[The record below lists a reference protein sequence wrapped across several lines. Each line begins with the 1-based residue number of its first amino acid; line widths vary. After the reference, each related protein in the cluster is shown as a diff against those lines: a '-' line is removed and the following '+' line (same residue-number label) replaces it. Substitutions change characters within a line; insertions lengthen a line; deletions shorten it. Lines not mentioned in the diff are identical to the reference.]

1 MISVQEADFNLSIQY
16 DMLRAKDNTDGAIVT
31 FIGLVRDFNQGH
43 DVTGLF
49 LEHYPAM
56 TAKSL
61 EKISVRAKERFKVN
75 QLDIIHRVG
84 QLALGDQIVYVGV
97 SSPHREEAFACAQFV
112 MDYLKKEA
120 PFWKKETRKEQQ
132 QDVWV
137 ETNKKDKEALKKW
150 Q

>member
-1 MISVQEADFNLSIQY
+1 MISVQEADFDLTKQY

-61 EKISVRAKERFKVN
+61 EKISERAKDRFKVN

-120 PFWKKETRKEQQ
+120 PFWKKETRKNQQ
-132 QDVWV
+132 EDVWV
-137 ETNKKDKEALKKW
+137 ETNAKDKEALKKW

>member
-1 MISVQEADFNLSIQY
+1 
-16 DMLRAKDNTDGAIVT
+16 MLRAKDNTDGAIVT

-61 EKISVRAKERFKVN
+61 EKISNRAKERFKVN

-84 QLALGDQIVYVGV
+84 QLALGNQIVYVGV

-120 PFWKKETRKEQQ
+120 PFWKKETRKKQQ
-132 QDVWV
+132 QDVWI
-137 ETNKKDKEALKKW
+137 ETNQKDKEALKKW

>member
-1 MISVQEADFNLSIQY
+1 MISVQESDFNLSTQY
-16 DMLRAKDNTDGAIVT
+16 EMLRAKDNTDGAIVT

-61 EKISVRAKERFKVN
+61 EKISERAKDRFKVN

-112 MDYLKKEA
+112 MDFLKKEA

-132 QDVWV
+132 QNVWV
-137 ETNKKDKEALKKW
+137 ETNLKDKEALKKW

>member
-1 MISVQEADFNLSIQY
+1 MISVQEADFNLSTQY
-16 DMLRAKDNTDGAIVT
+16 EMLRAKDNTDGAIVT
-31 FIGLVRDFNQGH
+31 FIGVVRDFNQGH

-61 EKISVRAKERFKVN
+61 EQISVRAKERFKVN

-120 PFWKKETRKEQQ
+120 PFWKKETRKDQQ
-132 QDVWV
+132 QDIWV
-137 ETNKKDKEALKKW
+137 ETNQKDKEALKKW

>member
-1 MISVQEADFNLSIQY
+1 MISVQEADFNLSTQY
-16 DMLRAKDNTDGAIVT
+16 EMLRAKDNTDGAIVT

-56 TAKSL
+56 TVKSL
-61 EKISVRAKERFKVN
+61 EKISERAKERFKVN
-75 QLDIIHRVG
+75 QLDIVHRVG

-120 PFWKKETRKEQQ
+120 PFWKKETRKDQQ

-137 ETNKKDKEALKKW
+137 ETNQKDKEALKKW

>member
-1 MISVQEADFNLSIQY
+1 MISVQEADFNLSTQY

>member
-1 MISVQEADFNLSIQY
+1 MISVQEADFNLNTQY
-16 DMLRAKDNTDGAIVT
+16 QMLRAKDNTDGAIVT

-61 EKISVRAKERFKVN
+61 EKISDRAKERFKVN

-120 PFWKKETRKEQQ
+120 PFWKKETRKKQQ

-137 ETNKKDKEALKKW
+137 ETNQKDKEALKKW

>member
-1 MISVQEADFNLSIQY
+1 MISVQEADFNLSTQY
-16 DMLRAKDNTDGAIVT
+16 EMLRAKDNTDGAIVT

-61 EKISVRAKERFKVN
+61 EKISERAKERFKVN
-75 QLDIIHRVG
+75 QLDIVHRVG

-120 PFWKKETRKEQQ
+120 PFWKKETRKDQQ

-137 ETNKKDKEALKKW
+137 ETNQKDKEALKKW

>member
-1 MISVQEADFNLSIQY
+1 MISVQEADFNLSTQY
-16 DMLRAKDNTDGAIVT
+16 EMLRAKDNTDGAIVT

-61 EKISVRAKERFKVN
+61 EKISERAKERFRVN

-120 PFWKKETRKEQQ
+120 PFWKKETRKDLQ

-137 ETNKKDKEALKKW
+137 ETNQKDKEALKKW

>member
-1 MISVQEADFNLSIQY
+1 MISVQEADFNLSAQY
-16 DMLRAKDNTDGAIVT
+16 EMLRAKDNTDGAIVT

-61 EKISVRAKERFKVN
+61 EKISERAKERFRVN

-120 PFWKKETRKEQQ
+120 PFWKKETRKDQQ

-137 ETNKKDKEALKKW
+137 ETNQKDKEALKKW

>member
-1 MISVQEADFNLSIQY
+1 MISVQEADFNLSTQY
-16 DMLRAKDNTDGAIVT
+16 EMLRAKDNTDGAIVT

-61 EKISVRAKERFKVN
+61 EKISERAKERFKVN

-120 PFWKKETRKEQQ
+120 PFWKKETRKDQQ
-132 QDVWV
+132 QDIWV
-137 ETNKKDKEALKKW
+137 ETNQKDKEALKKW

>member
-49 LEHYPAM
+49 LEHYPDM

>member
-61 EKISVRAKERFKVN
+61 EKISERAKERFKVN

-137 ETNKKDKEALKKW
+137 ETNQKDKEALKKW

>member
-1 MISVQEADFNLSIQY
+1 MISVQEADFNLSTQY
-16 DMLRAKDNTDGAIVT
+16 EMLRAKDNTDGAIVT

-61 EKISVRAKERFKVN
+61 EKISERAKERFKVN

-120 PFWKKETRKEQQ
+120 PFWKKETRKDQQ

-137 ETNKKDKEALKKW
+137 ETNQKDKEALKKW